1 MSFQDF
7 ILPSSQHKVLKFLCE
22 YMGRDFYDSEI
33 ARMLP
38 NVSRASANN
47 ALRSLAEQGITKRYY
62 IGNIALNR
70 VEGTSR
76 FIKEFRRFIYIVEL
90 HLFIVQNKDNI
101 TYMSLYGNY
110 IESPFGDTPIAK
122 IFIVTDKKEPVLT
135 SYKELSYSK
144 HITSI
149 LYTTKEYEILKTEDK
164 DEWKEIRKG
173 LRLI

>member
-1 MSFQDF
+1 MNFQDF

-47 ALRSLAEQGITKRYY
+47 ALRSLAKQGITKRYF

-70 VEGTSR
+70 VEATSR
-76 FIKEFRRFIYIVEL
+76 FTKEFRRFIYIVEL
-90 HLFIVQNKDNI
+90 NPFILQNKDNI
-101 TYMSLYGNY
+101 KYMSLYGNY
-110 IESPFGDTPIAK
+110 IETPFGDTPIAK
-122 IFIVTDKKEPVLT
+122 MFIVTDKKEQVLT
-135 SYKELSYSK
+135 SYNQLRYAK
-144 HITSI
+144 HITPI
-149 LYTTKEYEILKTEDK
+149 LYTTKEYEELKTKESN
-164 DEWKEIRKG
+164 EWKEIRKG